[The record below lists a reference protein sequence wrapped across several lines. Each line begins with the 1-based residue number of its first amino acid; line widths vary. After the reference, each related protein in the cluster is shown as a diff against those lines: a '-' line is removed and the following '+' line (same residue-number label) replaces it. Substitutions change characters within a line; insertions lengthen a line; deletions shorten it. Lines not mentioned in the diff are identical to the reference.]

1 MPSPAAVMVLVV
13 EDEALIRMLV
23 AMEFE
28 EAGYAVSEATNADEA
43 LSLLER
49 TDVDLVV
56 TDVRMPGAKTG
67 LEVAAWLRAHRPRTK
82 VIVMSG
88 YVHEEVST
96 VATQFDAFIRKPFK
110 PTEVLEQANALLTGS
125 NEAS

>member
-1 MPSPAAVMVLVV
+1 
-13 EDEALIRMLV
+13 
-23 AMEFE
+23 
-28 EAGYAVSEATNADEA
+28 
-43 LSLLER
+43 
-49 TDVDLVV
+49 
-56 TDVRMPGAKTG
+56 
-67 LEVAAWLRAHRPRTK
+67 
-82 VIVMSG
+82 MSG